1 MITKLPDMKP
11 AHGLLDVVSERFSF
25 ERGYPLPMGATVER
39 GGVNFSIFSRH
50 ATSVT
55 LILFSPLTG
64 EEVAAFPLENRYNR
78 TGDVWHAFIAGSKR
92 ASAS

>member
-1 MITKLPDMKP
+1 MSNQLPDTKP
-11 AHGLLDVVSERFSF
+11 FEGLLAVVTERFSF

-50 ATSVT
+50 ATAVT

-78 TGDVWHAFIAGSKR
+78 TG
-92 ASAS
+92 